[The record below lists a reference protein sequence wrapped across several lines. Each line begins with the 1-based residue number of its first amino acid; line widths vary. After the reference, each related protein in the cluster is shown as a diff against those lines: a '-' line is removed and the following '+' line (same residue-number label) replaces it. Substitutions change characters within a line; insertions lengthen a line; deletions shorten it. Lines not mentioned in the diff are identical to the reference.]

1 MNEIF
6 DKLLIRVLFTVFI
19 CLSLFLYR
27 YAHILFYPT
36 VKKQALKKFFPSE
49 NEVDT
54 LHIFGRLIGIALI
67 YSSLEFNEY
76 IGVFI
81 SSFHFFVWG
90 ILSFCL
96 YLVSIWM
103 LESIILYNFEYK
115 DEILKKKNF
124 SYGIISFTLS
134 ICLALILRTV
144 IKESES
150 SLVILSILWFFSL
163 TIFGLSNKLY
173 KFVSK
178 LNFNALMIQ
187 KNVGLAISYSGFI
200 LGATVIIMSSFD
212 HDHTNLINYL
222 IQILLKIILGI
233 FIFPIFKFGINYAF
247 QMQTNKEMKEH
258 SEYIGFGIYEG
269 CSFLM
274 ASILCTVIIEQIH
287 FGTIY
292 PFF

>member
-19 CLSLFLYR
+19 CLSLILYK
-27 YAHILFYPT
+27 YAHIFFYPST
-36 VKKQALKKFFPSE
+36 KKQALKKFFPSE

-96 YLVSIWM
+96 YLISIWM
-103 LESIILYNFEYK
+103 LDSIILYNFEYK
-115 DEILKKKNF
+115 DEVLKKKNY
-124 SYGIISFTLS
+124 SYGVISFALS

-150 SLVILSILWFFSL
+150 SLVILFILWFFSL
-163 TIFGLSNKLY
+163 TLFGLSNKLY
-173 KFVSK
+173 KYVSK
-178 LNFNALMIQ
+178 LNFNSLMIQ
-187 KNVGLAISYSGFI
+187 KSMGLSISYSGFI
-200 LGATVIIMSSFD
+200 LGAAIIIISSFD

-222 IQILLKIILGI
+222 VQILLKIILGA

-247 QMQTNKEMKEH
+247 KIQVDKEIKDH
-258 SEYIGFGIYEG
+258 SEYDGYGIYEG

-274 ASILCTVIIEQIH
+274 AAILCSVIVEQIH